1 MIKAGLGLAALVLA
15 AMNAGPDDAGKFSAE
30 LVTYDAS
37 PVSGFADPTLRTAS
51 CRRDFEFYGAIDKK
65 KTALGHGGLY
75 RWRSLGDVG
84 DEQGFYLGQRDSEK
98 PVKLVIPVTVPLG
111 RSIVVTAQLEVTEP
125 EHIVSDEVKVTF
137 QCLPRKTALPAAVPA
152 Q

>member
-15 AMNAGPDDAGKFSAE
+15 AMNSTPDDTGNFSAE

-37 PVSGFADPTLRTAS
+37 AVSGFVDPTLRSAS
-51 CRRDFEFYGAIDKK
+51 CRREFEFHGAIGKE
-65 KTALGHGGLY
+65 KTAVGHGGLY

-84 DEQGFYLGQRDSEK
+84 EEQGFYLSQRGNDK
-98 PVKLVIPVTVPLG
+98 PVRLVVPVTVPLG
-111 RSIVVTAQLEVTEP
+111 GSIVVTAQLEVTEP
-125 EHIVSDEVKVTF
+125 EHVVSDEVKVTF
-137 QCLPRKTALPAAVPA
+137 QCLPRKTVLPGASPA